1 MTFTQKVAAVV
12 AAFTG
17 GLAGSAITFYLQNK

>member
-12 AAFTG
+12 AAFIG
-17 GLAGSAITFYLQNK
+17 GMVGAVTTYYLQSK

>member
-17 GLAGSAITFYLQNK
+17 GLIGAFTTYYLQNK